1 MKINVFD
8 TDKSFEYEN
17 GFYLTSD
24 ISRLGKEITHYE
36 LYKKIVNL
44 PGDVIELGVFK
55 GTSLIRFATYRELLE
70 NVNSRKIIG
79 FDTFDEF
86 PQTNFEDDIELRQNF
101 IDIAGVGL
109 NIDELKSSFEYKGIK
124 NVDLIKGD
132 IVKMLPNYVSQN
144 PQLKISLLHIDTDI
158 YEPAKVALE
167 SLYDKVI
174 SGGIIIFDNYASF
187 PGETKAVDDFFKSRG
202 ESIEFRK
209 FPFSHDIPTYIIKPF

>member
-86 PQTNFEDDIELRQNF
+86 PQTNFEDDIKLRQNF
-101 IDIAGVGL
+101 IDIAGAGL

-144 PQLKISLLHIDTDI
+144 PQLKVSLLHIDTDI